1 MTNPAV
7 EALKPCPFCGSTHLS
22 DSYVYVRCDMCG
34 ANGPEMNGGR
44 NDDHADW
51 VDHERAIAA
60 WNRRAQAEQTPV
72 AGRVVSEELWAY
84 LIEYCEASQP
94 LVALC
99 TKSGETPRLL
109 KNLEAL
115 RTAPT
120 VAAMSTGR
128 VIGEELVS
136 KIDDFLTDCEVGFHG
151 YGPEEPKTLATAI
164 LKELR
169 AQPSE
174 TVRREGE

>member
-7 EALKPCPFCGSTHLS
+7 EALKEIEALVSKNS
-22 DSYVYVRCDMCG
+22 SS
-34 ANGPEMNGGR
+34 GGEPWSFFSKQVQKIAR
-44 NDDHADW
+44 
-51 VDHERAIAA
+51 EAI
-60 WNRRAQAEQTPV
+60 AQAEQTPV
-72 AGRVVSEELWAY
+72 AGRVVSEELY
-84 LIEYCEASQP
+84 RQIERSLE
-94 LVALC
+94 VIDEEDI
-99 TKSGETPRLL
+99 SGFSYYDGL
-109 KNLEAL
+109 KHKYVTLKEIEEAL
-115 RTAPT
+115 RAAPT
-120 VAAMSTGR
+120 VAATSTGR